1 MPNLSDRM
9 LTLLGCHEVH
19 TCKIPDVYLVYNV
32 SKFSLAARSTS
43 ILTNTRITLLLV
55 LQDYV
60 RSQPPIEVVSC
71 KSIHCSKL
79 RKKFSTPFN
88 FRRKGFFGCFQFKYW
103 AGRFIKVQVLFEYD
117 FRPPK
122 RSELWYIPEYF
133 RETNGLQTC
142 LEWKVKRR
150 KLWVVLKS
158 KECQFTFICVFHQYS
173 VVSRCIKIK
182 RDKFDEIL
190 GDADKMS

>member
-55 LQDYV
+55 LRDYV
-60 RSQPPIEVVSC
+60 RPQPPIEVVSC

-79 RKKFSTPFN
+79 RKKFSTQFN

-133 RETNGLQTC
+133 TGNKRFTNMP
-142 LEWKVKRR
+142 WVK
-150 KLWVVLKS
+150 S
-158 KECQFTFICVFHQYS
+158 PEKEAMSGFEVEGVPVYLYL
-173 VVSRCIKIK
+173 CISSI
-182 RDKFDEIL
+182 
-190 GDADKMS
+190 